1 MKSNGLESQ
10 DSDPFFAVL
19 KGGYLRFLPLPCIIT
34 DMAVKV
40 PCTVPEFLGVSGVGE
55 VKAERYGEAFLKA
68 IALYQE
74 KQQR

>member
-1 MKSNGLESQ
+1 M
-10 DSDPFFAVL
+10 
-19 KGGYLRFLPLPCIIT
+19 RFLPLPCIIT

-40 PCTVPEFLGVSGVGE
+40 PCTMPEFLGVSGVGE
-55 VKAERYGEAFLKA
+55 VKAEKYGEAFLKA